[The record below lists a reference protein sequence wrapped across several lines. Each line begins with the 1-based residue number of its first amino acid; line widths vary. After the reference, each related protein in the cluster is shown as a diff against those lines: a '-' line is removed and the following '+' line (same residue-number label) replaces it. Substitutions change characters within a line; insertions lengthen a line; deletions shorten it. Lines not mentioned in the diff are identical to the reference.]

1 MPPMLRTST
10 FGVEQQNS
18 GITFQASLRI
28 VVTCLSPYVR
38 RCQVAIFVEQVSM
51 TTIFITYIEDAR
63 RLA

>member
-1 MPPMLRTST
+1 MPPMLRTPT

-28 VVTCLSPYVR
+28 VVTCLSPDVR